1 MRLNYFQKIV
11 FSMLEIVAG
20 VLNLLSSLI
29 GRNPTCDLD
38 GRYLSRKMEDIQS
51 SRVRS
56 VSKQR
61 VDAENEYRERV
72 REINI
77 Q

>member
-11 FSMLEIVAG
+11 FSMLEIAAG
-20 VLNLLSSLI
+20 GLNLLSSLI

-61 VDAENEYRERV
+61 VDAENEYKERV

-77 Q
+77 

>member
-11 FSMLEIVAG
+11 FSILEIVAG
-20 VLNLLSSLI
+20 VLNLLSSLL

-38 GRYLSRKMEDIQS
+38 GRYLTRKMEDIHS
-51 SRVRS
+51 SKVRS

-61 VDAENEYRERV
+61 MDAENEYKERV
-72 REINI
+72 REINFR
-77 Q
+77 